1 MYGVCV
7 FVSVRKCLCMYVCD
21 TVLCVCVCV
30 CVCACMRGGVFA
42 HVACLQDITDH
53 ACKVALFTVRD
64 CVSLEGVSL
73 CTFSIPHDVMCA

>member
-1 MYGVCV
+1 MCVCECEEVFVYVCMCVCV
-7 FVSVRKCLCMYVCD
+7 TQY
-21 TVLCVCVCV
+21 CVCVCV
-30 CVCACMRGGVFA
+30 CVCACMRGGMFA

-53 ACKVALFTVRD
+53 ACKVALFTVGD